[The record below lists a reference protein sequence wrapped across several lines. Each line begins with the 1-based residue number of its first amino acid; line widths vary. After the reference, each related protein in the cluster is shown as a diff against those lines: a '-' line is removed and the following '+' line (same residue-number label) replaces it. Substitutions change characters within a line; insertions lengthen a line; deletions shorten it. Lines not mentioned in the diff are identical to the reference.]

1 MNETSHPVYVHTSQS
16 KRRAGEVVGPRER
29 TCWIWGYQCQ
39 ISLIVNRQR
48 QRQRKQKQSSPCTDP
63 HLPPKLI
70 SSPMFHLEYLRQ
82 PRAMSIPRFRL
93 WETWIS
99 SIKLV
104 VYMHSTIVDTL
115 WALLKALGTTFI
127 PASTRGTDNIEKVCA
142 FVFTFSFP
150 THFCITIYCSSSRRD
165 HHLLFQRY
173 SSPFPST
180 IQPPMYTASEPFL

>member
-1 MNETSHPVYVHTSQS
+1 MLRPWQKLHNLLRRIFIRSFPHPDHETSYMNEASHPVYVHTSQS

-82 PRAMSIPRFRL
+82 PRAMSIPRIRVIVGDLGFLDQIGSLYAFDDSRHSMG
-93 WETWIS
+93 S
-99 SIKLV
+99 S
-104 VYMHSTIVDTL
+104 
-115 WALLKALGTTFI
+115 
-127 PASTRGTDNIEKVCA
+127 
-142 FVFTFSFP
+142 
-150 THFCITIYCSSSRRD
+150 
-165 HHLLFQRY
+165 
-173 SSPFPST
+173 
-180 IQPPMYTASEPFL
+180 